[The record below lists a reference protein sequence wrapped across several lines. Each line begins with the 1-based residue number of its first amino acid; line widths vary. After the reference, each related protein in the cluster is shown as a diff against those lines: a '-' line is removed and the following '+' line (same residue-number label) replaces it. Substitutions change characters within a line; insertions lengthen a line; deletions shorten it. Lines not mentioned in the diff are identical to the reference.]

1 MKKEYLIYKLSD
13 EVKNSCK
20 IDTELFSKY
29 GVKRGLRNDDG
40 SGVLVG
46 LTNIGNVVGYNRA
59 EDGKL
64 TPCPGKLYYRG
75 YELDDLV
82 APLLKEKRFGFE
94 EIAYLLLSGNFLTK
108 RNCRL
113 LVNFSTI
120 ICLWIIVQ
128 SCIS

>member
-82 APLLKEKRFGFE
+82 APLLKEKDLVLRRLHIFCFQE
-94 EIAYLLLSGNFLTK
+94 NFLTK